1 MPRKRPCSTTP
12 GTSFTC
18 PSRIRS
24 LRDAAV
30 EDVMALVG
38 HVRLVADGSPL
49 GVGQQ
54 AEQTEREQGRAEPR
68 RSPDADKDV
77 FRVLQQVEAAFSRP
91 RGLCRQAPSW
101 WRVCPAFVRIVP
113 SGLSVQFP
121 VRAKGTGSSVGASRD
136 QPGLGSR
143 PLPARR
149 RNRPATIGCPG
160 VPPRLGRASE
170 AGPRWPDQ
178 VFGLPGPYRLSPDT
192 KPRGA
197 GTRAVRRRRANRAR
211 R

>member
-1 MPRKRPCSTTP
+1 
-12 GTSFTC
+12 
-18 PSRIRS
+18 
-24 LRDAAV
+24 
-30 EDVMALVG
+30 MALVG

-143 PLPARR
+143 PLPARP
-149 RNRPATIGCPG
+149 RNRPATIPCTSFSRTIC
-160 VPPRLGRASE
+160 VMAFPPSIA
-170 AGPRWPDQ
+170 
-178 VFGLPGPYRLSPDT
+178 VFKTS
-192 KPRGA
+192 A
-197 GTRAVRRRRANRAR
+197 TRAPTVPKRSFAWQETTLTAPLWRAEDSSACASFD
-211 R
+211 